1 MAAGWMWAKD
11 LTSQLIAHRLN
22 NNTAVFVSVTAMK
35 TLLVTVSLA
44 LAGASAAQA
53 QVFRPSVGATAAVGA
68 VAGGLIGGHNG
79 DRWAEGAV
87 IGGIAGAIVGAAMQ
101 PQQQVYAPA
110 PVYQDPN
117 YGYSQPVYS
126 APAPVVQAAPT
137 VPCAPT
143 VAAAPVY
150 VQPAPQVVYVEPAPR
165 VVYAPPPPRVV
176 YAPAPVVSFGY
187 GYGYRSGPV
196 YHGPP
201 SRGPYNHGHRR

>member
-1 MAAGWMWAKD
+1 VVCE
-11 LTSQLIAHRLN
+11 LLN
-22 NNTAVFVSVTAMK
+22 IRGMSFVSGNAMK

-44 LAGASAAQA
+44 LAGVSAAQA
-53 QVFRPSVGATAAVGA
+53 QVFRPSIGASTAVGA

-101 PQQQVYAPA
+101 PQDQVYAPA
-110 PVYQDPN
+110 PVYQTSN

-126 APAPVVQAAPT
+126 APTQVVQAAPT

-143 VAAAPVY
+143 VASAPVY
-150 VQPAPQVVYVEPAPR
+150 VQPAPQVVYAPAPQ
-165 VVYAPPPPRVV
+165 VVYAPPAVV

-187 GYGYRSGPV
+187 GYGYGYGYRPGPR
-196 YHGPP
+196 YYGP
-201 SRGPYNHGHRR
+201 SYRGSYYHGHRR